1 MSNDH
6 ICQQFALG
14 ELEKKWAHKRIE
26 IEKFL
31 VEEENIQNNEI
42 INMKTK
48 NNRNK
53 L

>member
-14 ELEKKWAHKRIE
+14 ELEEKWAHKRIE

-31 VEEENIQNNEI
+31 VEEEKSKSNEVF
-42 INMKTK
+42 
-48 NNRNK
+48 
-53 L
+53 